1 MPNYSKL
8 ILSSVTGRSRLP
20 RTPFPTIRKLG
31 LDAPALELMTDF
43 YRSPAISVP
52 ADLQI
57 DAALDRMI
65 YSGVRLL
72 FVVGSD
78 FEVLGDITS
87 YDIQG
92 EKPMHYLQSQ
102 DCTINT
108 CSRTD
113 ISVQNIMTPVS
124 TWHVLRYESLEHA
137 AVGDIVE
144 TFKNLRQ
151 RHLVVMQTRKDGVQT
166 VRGLFAASTLES
178 ALGHPVDID
187 DTVSSFS
194 DIERALAT

>member
-1 MPNYSKL
+1 MSNYSKL
-8 ILSSVTGRSRLP
+8 ILSDVTGRSRLP

-43 YRSPAISVP
+43 FKNPAISVP
-52 ADLQI
+52 ADLPI

-72 FVVGSD
+72 FVVGPD

-87 YDIQG
+87 SDIQG
-92 EKPMHYLQSQ
+92 EKPMHYLRSQ

-113 ISVQNIMTPVS
+113 ITVRDIMTPIS
-124 TWHVLRYESLEHA
+124 AWRVLRYAGLEHA
-137 AVGDIVE
+137 TAGDIVE

-151 RHLVVMQTRKDGVQT
+151 RHLVVTQNAKDGTHT

-178 ALGHPVDID
+178 ALGYPVDID

>member
-31 LDAPALELMTDF
+31 LDAPALELITDF

-65 YSGVRLL
+65 YSGV
-72 FVVGSD
+72 GPD

-113 ISVQNIMTPVS
+113 ITVKDIMSPVS

-137 AVGDIVE
+137 AIGDIVE

-151 RHLVVMQTRKDGVQT
+151 RHLVVMQTQRDGTQT

-178 ALGHPVDID
+178 TLGHPVEID

-194 DIERALAT
+194 DIERVLAT